1 MNYLGL
7 PGQEKILKRRGNQ
20 FDTIK
25 LMKKVA
31 YESAKNP
38 FFRAFINKHQL
49 YNDPEALNKIFHYC
63 FEKVKYLKDPKNK
76 QYIRS
81 GIRSLKEGR
90 GNCVDYCILLS
101 SFLLNLNIPHKF
113 RMISTTAN
121 SPNNY
126 GHIYIKAGSIP
137 MDLVIGQD
145 QQGKEIFKRDNER
158 TPFFNKEIPYVKK
171 YDLVVY

>member
-1 MNYLGL
+1 
-7 PGQEKILKRRGNQ
+7 
-20 FDTIK
+20 
-25 LMKKVA
+25 MKKVA

>member
-126 GHIYIKAGSIP
+126 GHIYIKAASIP
-137 MDLVIGQD
+137 MELVIGQD

>member
-113 RMISTTAN
+113 RMVSTNTAN
-121 SPNNY
+121 PDNF
-126 GHIYIKAGSIP
+126 GHIYLIAGP
-137 MDLVIGQD
+137 KVLDLVIGQD
-145 QQGKEIFKRDNER
+145 QNGNEIYKKEKER
-158 TPFFNKEIPYVKK
+158 TPFFNKEIPYLKK
-171 YDLVVY
+171 FDLKIF